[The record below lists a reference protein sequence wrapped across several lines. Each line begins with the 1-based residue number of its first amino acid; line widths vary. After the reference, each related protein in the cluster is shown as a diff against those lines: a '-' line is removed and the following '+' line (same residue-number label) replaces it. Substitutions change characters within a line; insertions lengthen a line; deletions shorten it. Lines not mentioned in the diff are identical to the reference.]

1 MQRAGYAATF
11 LEAGGDIRLLSNALG
26 NSSITATGKFYAR
39 FTTKQQDL
47 LDQTAE
53 KALAAFGRLK

>member
-1 MQRAGYAATF
+1 